1 MNEIKANLRKLR
13 LIQLGLIAALII
25 FACVAEIGR
34 GHGNGDW
41 ISRHWLVAGLAL
53 WAASAGFRFR
63 HRLLH
68 RSGDALAKVASNP
81 KALKQWEAGHVFSLV
96 LAEGVALWGLV
107 VRMVLGGHF
116 GRPRCFTRLACF
128 CCCSGRLGCQIQL
141 PRTNRRDCVWHPS
154 TCRTVSP
161 APIIPHPPR
170 WRCPPD

>member
-96 LAEGVALWGLV
+96 LAEGVALWRLV
-107 VRMVLGGHF
+107 VRMVLGGALWQASLF
-116 GRPRCFTRLACF
+116 YAVGLFLLLLWTPRM
-128 CCCSGRLGCQIQL
+128 
-141 PRTNRRDCVWHPS
+141 
-154 TCRTVSP
+154 
-161 APIIPHPPR
+161 
-170 WRCPPD
+170 PDSIASN